1 MCGGVRQGD
10 SLSPMLHMVSVEV
23 LACKIRDSSDIVG
36 FSLPSAQGRQY
47 YRLPRWV
54 IDHLNKLIW
63 SFLWGSKIETVSR
76 HTVFYH
82 ARDSGLGLV
91 NFSLK
96 AKALC
101 LASLLRVLD
110 DPSSA
115 RFTSLGISAAVGCPA
130 CPLSGLFC
138 GTTAVKTRFLLL
150 VFILSVSLLPIPFV
164 FLVIFF
170 LSSKSLYE
178 ELRKVRSSAP
188 PLHHHWKSLAPGSF
202 LIKSH

>member
-115 RFTSLGISAAVGCPA
+115 RFYLARYFCSSRLSCLPPEWAFLRDNRCQNAFFASCFYSECLAVADSLCVPSD
-130 CPLSGLFC
+130 
-138 GTTAVKTRFLLL
+138 
-150 VFILSVSLLPIPFV
+150 
-164 FLVIFF
+164 F
-170 LSSKSLYE
+170 LS
-178 ELRKVRSSAP
+178 
-188 PLHHHWKSLAPGSF
+188 F
-202 LIKSH
+202 L